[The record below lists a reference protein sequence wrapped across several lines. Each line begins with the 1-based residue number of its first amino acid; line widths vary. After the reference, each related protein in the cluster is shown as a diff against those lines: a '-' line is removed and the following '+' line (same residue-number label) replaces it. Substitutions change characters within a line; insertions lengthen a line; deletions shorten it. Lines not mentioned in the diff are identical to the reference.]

1 MHAIHR
7 VVLYYIILLLLEQQ
21 QKQQHITVTMV
32 RPWGGSEHLQRT
44 TNSEDGSENN
54 DDTILSDLTPEEAAA
69 AGITS
74 HQPSQTQTQTQTQT
88 TPTQQGFLSTF
99 QQNEYI
105 ERMARS
111 DELLRRESGGG
122 KTTGL
127 FDTPPSVRSPPSMRQ
142 PSQQPERA
150 RHGVDLSPTTS
161 DEEQHNNN
169 AEEKN
174 NEEDEKEEETVLET
188 VLATQ
193 VFPRD
198 PAHNSSCLKTYL
210 RQNRDIKTLLAMTH
224 GVVDPDRNG
233 AFIDTDIEPYL
244 SYKKK
249 SDFKPNQSYYKLE
262 IERRSK
268 YNNQDPEKKD
278 HPRPTQWKKPRVMQ
292 WLADHPIEDEQ
303 QIAWLV
309 KMEKDYRGVIHAA
322 NNEAVSS
329 QSSSSSASTRRPAWC
344 TEKVMRLIHVSVE
357 DNVRVEY
364 AARYAADTRE
374 ELDARSSQN
383 MERVIPEQLI
393 ANLMNDR
400 EYEPTSLVL
409 PDLHS
414 TFAELRDLS
423 YDGCMHVDVTSDDV
437 KVKMADLKV
446 KLYKIIA
453 AYNISG
459 NGDGNS
465 NLVDEDAEWVPLAST
480 DENYGHWERNMFKD
494 DNRSNFTFN
503 FGEVP
508 LYAWHLWDEFQMFAT
523 VLARLNTSQAASADS
538 VSNTTSQVVNPRSS
552 KKLKLNEKLEF
563 ISAINVS
570 SHADMTSSLRAE
582 ENQILEYEMRLLD
595 EHDDDRRNLL
605 NKAIKMGKN
614 RAKKIREVMDGIE
627 EKTKSYNEEEE

>member
-1 MHAIHR
+1 
-7 VVLYYIILLLLEQQ
+7 
-21 QKQQHITVTMV
+21 MV

-54 DDTILSDLTPEEAAA
+54 DETILSDLTQEEAAA

-74 HQPSQTQTQTQTQT
+74 HQPSQTQTQTL
-88 TPTQQGFLSTF
+88 TPQQRFLSTF
-99 QQNEYI
+99 QEDEYI

-111 DELLRRESGGG
+111 DEILRRESGGG

-127 FDTPPSVRSPPSMRQ
+127 CDTPIPSPPSMRQ
-142 PSQQPERA
+142 PSQQPERKS
-150 RHGVDLSPTTS
+150 HGLNLSPSTSS
-161 DEEQHNNN
+161 DEDVQQNNN

-174 NEEDEKEEETVLET
+174 NEEEEETVIAEEET
-188 VLATQ
+188 VIATSAG
-193 VFPRD
+193 VTARD
-198 PAHNSSCLKTYL
+198 PAHNSSPLKAYL
-210 RQNRDIKTLLAMTH
+210 RQNRDIKTLLSMAY

-249 SDFKPNQSYYKLE
+249 SEFKPNQSYYKLE

-292 WLADHPIEDEQ
+292 WLADNPIEDEQ
-303 QIAWLV
+303 QIAWIV
-309 KMEKDYRGVIHAA
+309 QMEKDYRGIIYAA

-344 TEKVMRLIHVSVE
+344 IEKVMRLIHVSVE

-400 EYEPTSLVL
+400 EYEPVSLVL

-414 TFAELRDLS
+414 TFAETRDLS

-465 NLVDEDAEWVPLAST
+465 NLVDEDADWVPLAST
-480 DENYGHWERNMFKD
+480 DENYGHWDRNMFKD
-494 DNRSNFTFN
+494 DNRSNFTFT

-538 VSNTTSQVVNPRSS
+538 VSNTTSQVLNPRSS
-552 KKLKLNEKLEF
+552 KKHKLNEKLEF

-570 SHADMTSSLRAE
+570 SQADMTSSLRE
-582 ENQILEYEMRLLD
+582 EERQILDYEMRLLD
-595 EHDDDRRNLL
+595 EDDDDHDRRNLL
-605 NKAIKMGKN
+605 KKAIKMGKD
-614 RAKKIREVMDGIE
+614 RARKIREVMEGIE
-627 EKTKSYNEEEE
+627 EKRKSYNEEEE